1 MGGNPYLRQ
10 VSGSSATLIP
20 TPVPGVGLP
29 VGGYPAGFGG
39 GQGSMWTSP
48 QIGQPV
54 VQSPFASKA
63 TSGLTAANVAAAAA
77 SAAAAVQGSQKV
89 LGLKASGS
97 RTLDAAQTR
106 GASGALT
113 NRSSQALKTARA
125 ATPLDRGSREV
136 RGARSA
142 GGRSSSVPAQRPGTN
157 EVRGRAPHREHENNP
172 PAMVWAGA
180 RQEAD
185 SRVSTKEVNRAFVM
199 NVCSEKQEEDRKAF
213 TSSPTKKSRTL
224 TFTPSMNRL
233 MYQHQVNL
241 EWHASLCHGPHIKPM
256 VVDLGLARSR
266 SGSVG
271 PECRSMSVLGGTG
284 GTPRNGGGAAQ
295 VRSASA
301 DTRRLPVPQTPPK
314 PLQPLPSPKSSRAL
328 AKELFGDLSRTKP
341 EPPPQPQASPRQL
354 DTVKLTQLV
363 GGHGIRAYAL
373 TAKDATPQSPRY
385 SPAGRHIGVGFD
397 AHGKR
402 SHFITTTGAAN
413 QMTKSLTERTPRGR
427 RVARENVA
435 QVTDLNG
442 KSRVFV
448 VAHHGSK
455 AHEAPLNLF
464 GGH

>member
-1 MGGNPYLRQ
+1 M
-10 VSGSSATLIP
+10 P
-20 TPVPGVGLP
+20 T
-29 VGGYPAGFGG
+29 
-39 GQGSMWTSP
+39 
-48 QIGQPV
+48 
-54 VQSPFASKA
+54 
-63 TSGLTAANVAAAAA
+63 
-77 SAAAAVQGSQKV
+77 
-89 LGLKASGS
+89 
-97 RTLDAAQTR
+97 
-106 GASGALT
+106 
-113 NRSSQALKTARA
+113 
-125 ATPLDRGSREV
+125 
-136 RGARSA
+136 
-142 GGRSSSVPAQRPGTN
+142 QRPGTN
-157 EVRGRAPHREHENNP
+157 EVRGRAPPREHEKNP

-180 RQEAD
+180 RQKAD
-185 SRVSTKEVNRAFVM
+185 SRVSTKEVNRSFVM
-199 NVCSEKQEEDRKAF
+199 NVCSEKQEEDRKEVF
-213 TSSPTKKSRTL
+213 TSSPIKKSRTL

-271 PECRSMSVLGGTG
+271 PECRSMSVLGGT
-284 GTPRNGGGAAQ
+284 PRNGGIAAQ

-301 DTRRLPVPQTPPK
+301 DTRRLPVAQTPPK

-341 EPPPQPQASPRQL
+341 EPPPQPKASPRQL
-354 DTVKLTQLV
+354 DTVKLTKLV
-363 GGHGIRAYAL
+363 GGHGIGAYAL
-373 TAKDATPQSPRY
+373 TAKDPTPQSPRY
-385 SPAGRHIGVGFD
+385 SPTGRHIGVGFD
-397 AHGKR
+397 ANGRR
-402 SHFITTTGAAN
+402 SHFITTIGAEN

-464 GGH
+464 GGQ